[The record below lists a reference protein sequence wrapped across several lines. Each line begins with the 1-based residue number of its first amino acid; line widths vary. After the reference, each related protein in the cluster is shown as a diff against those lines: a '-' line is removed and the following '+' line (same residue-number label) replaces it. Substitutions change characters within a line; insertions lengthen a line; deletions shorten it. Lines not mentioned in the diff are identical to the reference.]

1 MIEFSAPVEMSPM
14 VLRAEVGSEPTR
26 VEDYVL
32 VTEQLDNEMVERYG
46 VVVDLVTMTVVH
58 LAPMAA
64 PPTTT
69 MPTD

>member
-1 MIEFSAPVEMSPM
+1 M
-14 VLRAEVGSEPTR
+14 VLRVEVGSEPTR
-26 VEDYVL
+26 VDDYVL

-46 VVVDLVTMTVVH
+46 VVVDLATMTVVH